1 MKRQHALAAIR
12 AHIVKGDTKLA
23 MRVYIEHNTVSY
35 SAYLSAVRDGLRS
48 KNNQNKLGD
57 KLLAATFDG
66 EVVRIV

>member
-12 AHIVKGDTKLA
+12 AHVVKGDTGLA

-35 SAYLSAVRDGLRS
+35 SAYLSAVSDGLHTR
-48 KNNQNKLGD
+48 NRQNDLGD

-66 EVVRIV
+66 ETVRIV